1 MNIDS
6 LREQYMPVFDQIRR
20 LPEFEEFV
28 EYSNISTFE
37 ELCAAIRRADLLDG
51 YGDTGETKGVF
62 VPYDGE
68 VVFKFPL
75 LSRQKNFDYCRAE
88 VRNYRAAEK
97 AGVGQYFAWTDKLF
111 DVYSEHGYYPIYVM
125 VQVDCD
131 EEAITSMIVD
141 TFCENNRN
149 PEDCDEDEEVDE
161 NDIIDYEER
170 YNSACS
176 GSTEGVDEWFSY
188 YLDCREYAKLYNF
201 FCAND
206 IDDIHSGNLGFY
218 DGSVVII
225 DYSGYNLVFDH
236 VDKEWYSAYGL

>member
-6 LREQYMPVFDQIRR
+6 LREKYMSIFDQIRK

-28 EYSNISTFE
+28 ENSNIDTFNT
-37 ELCAAIRRADLLDG
+37 LWSAIRKAELLDC
-51 YGDTGETKGVF
+51 YCDTGETKGVIIS
-62 VPYDGE
+62 YDDD

-75 LSRQKNFDYCRAE
+75 LTRCKNFDYCRAE

-97 AGVGQYFAWTDKLF
+97 AGVAQYFAWTDKLF
-111 DVYSEHGYYPIYVM
+111 DVYSEHGYYPIYIM
-125 VQVDCD
+125 AQVDCD
-131 EEAITSMIVD
+131 EEAITDMMVQ

-149 PEDCDEDEEVDE
+149 PEDEDADEVDE
-161 NDIIDYEER
+161 DARQDYEDR

-176 GSTEGVDEWFSY
+176 GSTEGVDEWFHST
-188 YLDCREYAKLYNF
+188 LDCREYAKLDHF
-201 FCAND
+201 LCVND

-225 DYSGYNLVFDH
+225 DYSGYNFVLEH
-236 VDKEWYSAYGL
+236 TDKEWYAAYGL